1 MNNFEYNHIHYDNVS
16 VLTYLSLYHPK
27 NRVGVFRY
35 SYPYEYILGFRLR
48 LIGREI

>member
-1 MNNFEYNHIHYDNVS
+1 MTMDIS

-35 SYPYEYILGFRLR
+35 SYPCEYILGFRLR